1 MAANDNQVTGWVG
14 WVYFAGLLMMIA
26 GVFQGIAGLT
36 ALLKDD
42 FYVVTERSL
51 LAFNVTTWGWVHLL
65 FGVILLAA
73 GAAVVNGR
81 AWGRIVAVILVTLSA
96 MLNFLFIS
104 AYPVWSIMVVVIDL
118 LIIYALV
125 VHGAEAQ
132 E

>member
-1 MAANDNQVTGWVG
+1 MAVDNKEVTGWVG

-51 LAFNVTTWGWVHLL
+51 LAFNVTTWGWIHLL
-65 FGVILLAA
+65 LGVVLLAA
-73 GAAVVNGR
+73 GSAVINGR
-81 AWGRIVAVILVTLSA
+81 TWGRIVAVILATLSA

-104 AYPVWSIMVVVIDL
+104 AYPVWSIMVVVVDI

-125 VHGAEAQ
+125 VHGDEAAE
-132 E
+132 